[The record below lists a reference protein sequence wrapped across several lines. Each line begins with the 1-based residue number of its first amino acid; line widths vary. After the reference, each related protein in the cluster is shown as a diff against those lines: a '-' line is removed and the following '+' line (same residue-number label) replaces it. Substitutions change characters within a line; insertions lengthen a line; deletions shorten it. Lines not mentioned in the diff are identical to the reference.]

1 MTVYGDF
8 SRRIPEGFAGVL
20 YQQGRVFLDTDGTAQ
35 TLITMDWQDT
45 AARDAIGAGVAA
57 VPIDA
62 RESFRVVTARR
73 QGGEVVLDVQPGR
86 VWADGLLVRLA
97 EGQPG
102 QRVTR
107 RATYLV
113 PPVQDPPGTPES
125 IANGVRDAVVLEV
138 WREAVH
144 GFQLPDMLIEP
155 ALGGPDTTERLS
167 TTFDF
172 RLFRL
177 ADGETCETIHDKLNP
192 PANGRLT
199 VRLEPTI
206 QVGGDCPVVE
216 GGGYTGFEHNLYRIE
231 TMAGPGPGRFKFS
244 QFNGGLVGRAKF
256 VAPDR
261 AEIEANL
268 QAITSC
274 GLPSF
279 YLEALDFDAN
289 LGVWRVVYA
298 AENVTIDAEDRL
310 VLPTGP
316 GTQPLPAGSFFIRL
330 WNGVRAISE
339 FLAGANLTKLQDGI
353 LLGFDLAAAGGYPAG
368 TYWTFSVRAAGVGNE
383 ELLLDSAPPEGVR
396 LHRVPLAVLGWNN
409 AGQSTVEDCRRVF
422 LPLTQ
427 IESCCS
433 FQVGDGVNSHGEF
446 TSIQDAVDA
455 LPVEGGEVC
464 VLPGV
469 YQENVAIAQ
478 RRNVTISGCGG
489 RSRVV
494 SPPPREGQAGPVFR
508 VVDSQGVR
516 IAGLEIEA
524 HATGGGVLCED
535 TIAEGLALKYG
546 NHGASGSLSR
556 LTLADLHVVAATR
569 PAIEVQGAL
578 DAAIRD
584 CVIEMSDAAGDAPAV
599 FFQGEDSLIERNHI
613 RVRTRTRD
621 RDRAVA
627 WPRDALNLASEGTP
641 VLARSAWG
649 GLQLGGLSE
658 RVRVIENLI
667 QGGTGNGVTLGSIRL
682 VDRENRELPRDRR
695 RLLAVN
701 DPGRPATLRIPD
713 LSIRVEDPLH
723 VSAGPLE
730 DIQIRGNRILDM
742 GLNGISVVGFFN
754 LDSSLDTIAVNGLS
768 IAGNEIR
775 RCLRRALE
783 PTEERMADRMGYGG
797 VTLAQVERLVVCD
810 NVIEDNGSDYL
821 DPVCGVFVLSAEGAE
836 ISRNRIVNNG
846 RRTADPPTRARAGR
860 RGGIHIVHA
869 VPPPGEPALENNV
882 LQLPRGEAPALR
894 VYNNVVS
901 VPLGQALNVTAI
913 GPVAVHG
920 NYFTSLGV
928 VPLPAGAIR
937 AEYGATVMINNLG
950 WSEEEQPKPRRFR
963 SIAAGLKSRLR
974 FATRTEAAIE
984 ATTAAS
990 VVLRKQLQ
998 PAYEKRQLASGLV
1011 MFSDN
1016 QCLLDLASLPRQV
1029 ERPPRISILPLA
1041 EPALTLLGARPALSV
1056 AFAVA
1061 TATAPAAEGT
1071 PAAAPAAAA
1080 PAATLTGA
1088 AWGGVEFIRGGRLSP
1103 AVLGLLPGIVDRP
1116 IQPVGVS
1123 ALPQPD
1129 LRISSVSIR
1138 SADDIAFDSNQC
1150 LTDLESGTILSQ
1162 VYVFGS
1168 SVRVTNNRFKEGP
1181 ADALFSAVTFG
1192 EINVT
1197 TSNQCTHCLIVRPSG
1212 APNRTVADGNIV
1224 VVTRNDPNY
1233 CAPFDKVMADFG
1245 G

>member
-8 SRRIPEGFAGVL
+8 SKKIHEGFAGVL

-35 TLITMDWQDT
+35 TLIATDWQDT

-57 VPIDA
+57 VPVDA
-62 RESFRVVTARR
+62 RESFRVVAGQR
-73 QGGEVVLDVQPGR
+73 QNGAVILDVQPGR

-97 EGQPG
+97 EDQPG
-102 QRVTR
+102 QAVRR
-107 RATYLV
+107 RATYLQR
-113 PPVQDPPGTPES
+113 PVQDPPAVPGT
-125 IANGVRDAVVLEV
+125 IGNGVRDAVVLEV

-144 GFQLPDMLIEP
+144 GFQLPELLIEP

-167 TTFDF
+167 TAFDF

-177 ADGETCETIHDKLNP
+177 ADGESCETIRDKLNP

-199 VRLEPTI
+199 VKLQPTVQI
-206 QVGGDCPVVE
+206 GGDCPVVE
-216 GGGYTGFEHNLYRIE
+216 GGGYTGFEHSFYRIE
-231 TMAGPGPGRFKFS
+231 TIEGPGLGRFKFS

-279 YLEALDFDAN
+279 YLEALDFDSG

-310 VLPTGP
+310 VLPMGP

-330 WNGVRAISE
+330 WNGVRAISD
-339 FLAGANLTKLQDGI
+339 FPAGANLSELQDGI
-353 LLGFDLAAAGGYPAG
+353 LLGFDLGAAGGYPAG
-368 TYWTFSVRAAGVGNE
+368 SYWTFSVRAAGVGNE
-383 ELLLDSAPPEGVR
+383 ELLLDVAPPEGVR
-396 LHRVPLAVLGWNN
+396 FHRVPLAELTWNN

-422 LPLTQ
+422 LPLTDIQ
-427 IESCCS
+427 SCCS
-433 FQVGDGVNSHGEF
+433 FQVGDGITSHGEF
-446 TSIQDAVDA
+446 DSIQDAVDS
-455 LPVEGGEVC
+455 LPAEGGEVC

-469 YQENVAIAQ
+469 YTENVTIAR

-494 SPPPREGQAGPVFR
+494 SRPPRNGQASPVFH
-508 VVDSQGVR
+508 VLDSQSVR
-516 IAGLEIEA
+516 ISGLDIEA

-535 TIAEGLALKYG
+535 TISEQLALKYG

-556 LTLADLHVVAATR
+556 LTLADLHIVAAAR

-578 DAAIRD
+578 DATVRD
-584 CVIEMSDAAGDAPAV
+584 CTIEMLDAEGDAPAA
-599 FFQGEDSLIERNHI
+599 FFLGEDSLIERNVV
-613 RVRTRTRD
+613 RVRTRIAD

-627 WPRDALNLASEGTP
+627 WPRDVLNLASEGTP
-641 VLARSAWG
+641 VVAQAAWG

-667 QGGTGNGVTLGSIRL
+667 QGGTGNGITLGSIRL
-682 VDRENRELPRDRR
+682 VDQENRELPRARR
-695 RLLAVN
+695 RLLPLY
-701 DPGRPATLRIPD
+701 DPRKPGTLRIPD
-713 LSIRVEDPLH
+713 LTGRPEEPLQ

-730 DIQIRGNRILDM
+730 DIHVRGNRILDM
-742 GLNGISVVGFFN
+742 GLNGIGVVGFFN
-754 LDSSLDTIAVNGLS
+754 LDSSLDTIAVNGLTIS
-768 IAGNEIR
+768 GNEIR
-775 RCLRRALE
+775 RCLRRPLE
-783 PTEERMADRMGYGG
+783 PTEARMADRMGYGG
-797 VTLAQVERLVVCD
+797 IALAQVERLVVSE
-810 NVIEDNGSDYL
+810 NVIEDNGPNYL

-846 RRTADPPTRARAGR
+846 MRTADPPTRARAGR
-860 RGGIHIVHA
+860 RGGIHIVHV
-869 VPPPGEPALENNV
+869 VPPPGEPTLEGNV
-882 LQLPRGEAPALR
+882 LELPRGEAPALL
-894 VYNNVVS
+894 VQDNVVS

-913 GPVAVHG
+913 GPVSVLG

-928 VPLPAGAIR
+928 VPLPAGLVR

-950 WSEEEQPKPRRFR
+950 WSEEEQPKPRRFK
-963 SIAAGLKSRLR
+963 SIATGLKARLR
-974 FATRTEAAIE
+974 LATLTEAAVGG
-984 ATTAAS
+984 ATAAS
-990 VVLRKQLQ
+990 VVLRKHLE
-998 PAYEKRQLASGLV
+998 PAYQKRQIASGL
-1011 MFSDN
+1011 MLFSDN
-1016 QCLLDLASLPRQV
+1016 QCILDLASVPRLV
-1029 ERPPRISILPLA
+1029 ERPPRISALPL
-1041 EPALTLLGARPALSV
+1041 EPAITLLGTRATVIASL
-1056 AFAVA
+1056 AAA
-1061 TATAPAAEGT
+1061 TAAAPGAAAAP
-1071 PAAAPAAAA
+1071 PAAAPAAA
-1080 PAATLTGA
+1080 PAFFTLAGRPL
-1088 AWGGVEFIRGGRLSP
+1088 GGVALLSAGRLRP
-1103 AVLGLLPGIVDRP
+1103 EVLGRIPGIVDRP
-1116 IQPVGVS
+1116 IPPVGVA

-1129 LRISSVSIR
+1129 LRISSLSLR

-1162 VYVFGS
+1162 AYVFGS

-1192 EINVT
+1192 EINIT
-1197 TSNQCTHCLIVRPSG
+1197 AHNQCTHCLIVRPSG
-1212 APNRTVADGNIV
+1212 VPSRTVADGNTIAV
-1224 VVTRNDPNY
+1224 SRDDPTY
-1233 CAPFDKVMADFG
+1233 CVPFDKVMADFG